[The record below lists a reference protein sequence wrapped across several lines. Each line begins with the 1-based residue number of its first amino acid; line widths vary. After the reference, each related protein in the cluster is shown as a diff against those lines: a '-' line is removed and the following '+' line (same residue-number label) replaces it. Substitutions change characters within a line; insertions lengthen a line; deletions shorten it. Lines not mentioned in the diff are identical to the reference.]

1 MNDIEMLREARPRH
15 TPSEAAHSAA
25 RAALL
30 ERAAGPAPE
39 PERVRRFRLPRLG
52 VRLVAVGAMAVT
64 IAAGVTVVQS
74 MGGVDGNGKPRP
86 VVPGLPVGTVAE
98 AKIVLA
104 AAADLAQ
111 NRPFTPPRA
120 GQWTYVETEYREHG
134 KPGVG
139 EVQTAKTPLK
149 TRIDRSW
156 TRADGLRVA
165 YYEKGKLVISPTG
178 GPGGVPPSDYASLA
192 ALPRDP
198 DALLAWAY
206 KQKVPVKGGKL
217 QVAFALFGSILSYN
231 VLPPALEAAIYR
243 ALAKITGV
251 TLVKNGVDLLGRP
264 ALSVGYVIGGWVRQE
279 ILLDP
284 KTYVFRGERSIVI
297 KDHSFAPDGG
307 TLKKGAIYVLATRI
321 AAGIVDRPAQRP

>member
-1 MNDIEMLREARPRH
+1 
-15 TPSEAAHSAA
+15 
-25 RAALL
+25 
-30 ERAAGPAPE
+30 
-39 PERVRRFRLPRLG
+39 
-52 VRLVAVGAMAVT
+52 
-64 IAAGVTVVQS
+64 

-120 GQWTYVETEYREHG
+120 GQWTYMETEYREHG
-134 KPGVG
+134 KPGLG

-149 TRIDRSW
+149 TRIDRHW

-165 YYEKGKLVISPTG
+165 SYEKGKLVIWPTG
-178 GPGGVPPSDYASLA
+178 GPGVMPPSDYASLA

-206 KQKVPVKGGKL
+206 KQKAPVKGGNP
-217 QVAFALFGSILSYN
+217 QVAFSLLSSILGNN
-231 VLPPALEAAIYR
+231 VLPPDLEAAIYR
-243 ALAKITGV
+243 ALAKIPGV
-251 TLVKNGVDLLGRP
+251 TLVKNGVDLQGRP
-264 ALSVGYVIGGWVRQE
+264 ALSVGYVIEGWVRQE

-284 KTYVFRGERSIVI
+284 KTYVFRGLRSIVVE
-297 KDHSFAPDGG
+297 DHSFAPDGG
-307 TLKKGAIYVLATRI
+307 TLKKGAIDVLATQI
-321 AAGIVDRPAQRP
+321 AAGVVDRPGQRP